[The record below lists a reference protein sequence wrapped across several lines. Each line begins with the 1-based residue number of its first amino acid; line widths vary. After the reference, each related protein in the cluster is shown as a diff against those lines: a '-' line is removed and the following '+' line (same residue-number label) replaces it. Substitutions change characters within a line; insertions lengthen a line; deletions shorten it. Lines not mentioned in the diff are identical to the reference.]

1 MKILIAEDE
10 PVAREKLSH
19 LLQSWGYEVVV
30 TTDGSAAWEVMCQA
44 DAPALVI
51 ADVQMPGISGDELCR
66 RARAELRERGF
77 YIILLTSVKVTREDL
92 VDGLLS
98 GADDYLIKRCE
109 NAELQARLKGGIR
122 VLGLQKE
129 LRARVQ
135 DLEEAAAQ
143 IKQLKG
149 LLPICSYCK
158 KVRDD
163 KNYWH
168 QLERYFEM
176 RTEATFTHGICPACF
191 KEQIESWDAI
201 TPSSGK
207 PLS

>member
-19 LLQSWGYEVVV
+19 LLQGWGYEVVAAA
-30 TTDGSAAWEVMCQA
+30 DGSAAWKVMCQA

-98 GADDYLIKRCE
+98 GADDYLIKPCD

-135 DLEEAAAQ
+135 DLEESAAQ

-168 QLERYFEM
+168 QLERYFES

-191 KEQIESWDAI
+191 KEQMESLEANN
-201 TPSSGK
+201 PGLGK